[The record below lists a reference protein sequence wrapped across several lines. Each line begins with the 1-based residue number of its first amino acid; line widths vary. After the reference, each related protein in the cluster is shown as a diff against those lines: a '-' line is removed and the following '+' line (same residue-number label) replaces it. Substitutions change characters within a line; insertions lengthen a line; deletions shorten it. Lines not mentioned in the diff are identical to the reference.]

1 MPRAV
6 PEWIGK
12 HPDQK
17 VPPRVRLRVLER
29 FDRTCYLSS
38 RPIRDGDPWELEHI
52 KPLILGGEHRESN
65 MAPALVEPHKA
76 KTAIEKKIK
85 SKIARTAKRAA
96 GIKKK
101 SSLSHPY
108 LKRRMDGTVIDKR
121 TGKVVGGKDGGRA

>member
-1 MPRAV
+1 
-6 PEWIGK
+6 
-12 HPDQK
+12 
-17 VPPRVRLRVLER
+17 
-29 FDRTCYLSS
+29 
-38 RPIRDGDPWELEHI
+38 
-52 KPLILGGEHRESN
+52 